1 MKSKLSS
8 LFFIAILL
16 LMLVSTGCG
25 LTGNSGSQTQ
35 PPADTQTDRVPP
47 AAPTQT
53 AVSTTDTPTDTPT
66 EPAPADTP
74 ARIPP
79 PVAQQTAVTVP
90 VAPAPQLVT
99 LTNVKPC
106 QLPSR
111 TLDDPYQYQR
121 LGIPRHPGFAPS
133 TGTVEIAVL
142 FADYSNARAT
152 TSPDQQL
159 ALLEAATMSQYFSE
173 VSYGQMELVV
183 KPYATWINLPESS
196 GHYSGLIGDGSDE
209 AERTLIQDVVALADP
224 NVDFSTTDAVFVIAN
239 PQASDGTD
247 GPWLVSVAEDTQG
260 IQADGAT
267 IRSGLILG
275 TSVQDPSDPLL
286 AEALRNNVFSRYLAL
301 TMTLMRHGYRDRDIY
316 PNLTDDERNAATG
329 SFSIMA
335 AATDAAHAP
344 GMFAFERWQL
354 GWLNDTQIFCQTGGE
369 ETTDLA
375 AIEQADGTKAVMV
388 PLGERAALVVESRR
402 ASGVDQ
408 ELVKEGALVYTVNT
422 AVEQDGAPI
431 RVWPTLDNDLYRDQS
446 PLAQGETFTYCNITI
461 TNTAARADGDTVRV
475 TIPDVIECPQDA
487 VTLLNVPAQQP
498 SVPTQKTP
506 VLGQIAACNTANVP
520 TPVQAD
526 VTVRFVNQSSFEGV
540 VFWEDVSQTPV
551 AYLEYFRVNDGQQAD
566 QETYAQDKWIV
577 QEPGGATLLEYTAS
591 NEKQQCVLIKQPLG
605 TIWVDFI
612 NQSGVPAYGYFV
624 KADGSEEGYF
634 QVGVGATTGLWS
646 ADGNLW
652 RVRDGSGNVLVEY
665 KVTSAATQQVVI
677 PPLAATPTP
686 ASVPAAATNT
696 PAPAATNTPA
706 PAATNTPAPA
716 APTNTPVPTNTLA
729 PLPTDTPVPTNTPLP
744 APTDTPVPA
753 PTNTPT
759 AAPNPCGTIPDPV
772 GADVM
777 VRFVNNS
784 GTGVTVYW
792 EDRNSG
798 ALVPYFSLNAGASG
812 DQETFAGDKWIVQDG
827 GGGTRLT
834 YTATASRTQCAI
846 IP

>member
-1 MKSKLSS
+1 MKSKL
-8 LFFIAILL
+8 LFTMIIVALL
-16 LMLVSTGCG
+16 ALIGTGCG
-25 LTGNSGSQTQ
+25 LIGGAGGQAQ
-35 PPADTQTDRVPP
+35 PQSDEQVDRVPP
-47 AAPTQT
+47 AAAEQP
-53 AVSTTDTPTDTPT
+53 AETPAEAPAAEAPT
-66 EPAPADTP
+66 EAPAPADQP
-74 ARIPP
+74 ARVPP
-79 PVAQQTAVTVP
+79 PITQQTAVAIPPSP
-90 VAPAPQLVT
+90 VTQVAT
-99 LTNVKPC
+99 ITNVQPC
-106 QLPSR
+106 QLPVR
-111 TLDDPYQYQR
+111 LVDAPFIYER
-121 LGIPRHPGFAPS
+121 LGIPRHPGFTPS

-142 FADYSNARAT
+142 FADYGNARAT
-152 TSPDQQL
+152 TSPDQEL
-159 ALLEAATMSQYFSE
+159 AALDAAAMSQYFSE
-173 VSYGQMELVV
+173 VSYGQMEVV
-183 KPYATWINLPESS
+183 IKPYTTWINLPESS

-209 AERTLIQDVVALADP
+209 AERTVLQEVVALADP
-224 NVDFSTTDAVFVIAN
+224 NVDFSTTDVVFVIAN
-239 PQASDGTD
+239 PQATDGIG
-247 GPWLVSVAEDTQG
+247 GPWLVSADDDAQG
-260 IQADGAT
+260 IQADGVA
-267 IRSGLILG
+267 IRSGLIVG
-275 TSVQDPSDPLL
+275 TSLLDP
-286 AEALRNNVFSRYLAL
+286 AVEENLRNNVFSRFLGL

-422 AVEQDGAPI
+422 AVEPSGAPI
-431 RVWPTLDNDLYRDQS
+431 RVWPALDNDLYRDRS
-446 PLAQGETFTYCNITI
+446 PLAQGESLTYCNITI
-461 TNTAARADGDTVRV
+461 TNVTARDNGDSVRV
-475 TIPDVIECPQDA
+475 TIPDVIECPQDVVA
-487 VTLLNVPAQQP
+487 QLSVPAQQP
-498 SVPTQKTP
+498 STPTQKTA
-506 VLGQIAACNTANVP
+506 VLGKIAACDIAAVP
-520 TPVQAD
+520 QPVNAD
-526 VTVRFVNQSSFEGV
+526 VMVRFVNQSSFEGV
-540 VFWEDVSQTPV
+540 VLWEDTTQSPV
-551 AYLEYFRVNDGQQAD
+551 AYPEYFRMKDGEQAD
-566 QETYAQDKWIV
+566 QETYAGDKWIV

-591 NEKQQCVLIKQPLG
+591 NEKTQCVLIKRPLG
-605 TIWVDFI
+605 TLWLDFI

-646 ADGNLW
+646 ADNNVW

-665 KVTSAATQQVVI
+665 RVTSAANQQVII

-686 ASVPAAATNT
+686 TSAPAVAPTNT
-696 PAPAATNTPA
+696 PAA
-706 PAATNTPAPA
+706 A
-716 APTNTPVPTNTLA
+716 APTNTPAPLPTNTVAPLPTNTPLPVPTDTPV
-729 PLPTDTPVPTNTPLP
+729 PLPTDTPVPV
-744 APTDTPVPA
+744 PTDTPVPTTAPDPCANVPA
-753 PTNTPT
+753 PT
-759 AAPNPCGTIPDPV
+759 

-798 ALVPYFSLNAGASG
+798 ALVPYFTLNAGAFG

-834 YTATASRTQCAI
+834 YTASAARTQCAI